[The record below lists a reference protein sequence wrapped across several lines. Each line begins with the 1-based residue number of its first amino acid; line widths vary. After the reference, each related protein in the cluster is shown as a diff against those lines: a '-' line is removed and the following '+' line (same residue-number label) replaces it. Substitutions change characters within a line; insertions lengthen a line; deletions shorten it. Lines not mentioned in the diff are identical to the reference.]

1 MPLLI
6 QAIFTGSVK
15 NNQNFI
21 VDYCYKVLSQC
32 PGLKFDSFIQAMKK
46 KENLWQ
52 LLQRL
57 DEEAGQFNF
66 HLYEANRYFD
76 TTATATKKIL
86 DKHEKRLHKLIGQV
100 QKAIRSFQQQEKKR
114 IKKPP
119 E

>member
-1 MPLLI
+1 
-6 QAIFTGSVK
+6 
-15 NNQNFI
+15 
-21 VDYCYKVLSQC
+21 
-32 PGLKFDSFIQAMKK
+32 MKK

-76 TTATATKKIL
+76 NTASATKKL
-86 DKHEKRLHKLIGQV
+86 LEKHEKRLHKLIGEV
-100 QKAIRSFQQQEKKR
+100 QKSIKSFQKQNKKN
-114 IKKPP
+114 IKNNH